1 MIFKTCTILAA
12 ALVALPVVA
21 QQKPALETV
30 EQKGSYAIGADIAA
44 NFKRQGVEVDVQ
56 ALTAGFADAS
66 AGNARMTDAELRAAT
81 TAFREIVMAK
91 VAEKSKAAASE
102 NLKLGAAYLEANG
115 KKAGVK
121 TTASGLQY
129 EVIKSGAGAS
139 PKAEDT
145 VSVHYHGT
153 LIDGTVFDSSI
164 ERGEPA
170 TFPVGG
176 VIKGW
181 VEALQMMKVGDK
193 WKLTIP
199 AELAYGERSPGGE
212 IGPNSTLIFEVE
224 LLEIE

>member
-56 ALTAGFADAS
+56 ALVAGFADAS
-66 AGNARMTDAELRAAT
+66 AGKARMTDAELRAAT
-81 TAFREIVMAK
+81 TAFREVVMAK
-91 VAEKSKAAASE
+91 VAEKSKAQASE
-102 NLKLGAAYLEANG
+102 NLKAGAAYLEANA
-115 KKAGVK
+115 KKPGVK

-129 EVIKSGAGAS
+129 EVIKSGTGAS

-181 VEALQMMKVGDK
+181 VEALQLMKVGDK

>member
-1 MIFKTCTILAA
+1 M
-12 ALVALPVVA
+12 A
-21 QQKPALETV
+21 QTKPALDTV

-56 ALTAGFADAS
+56 ALTAGFVDAWG
-66 AGNARMTDAELRAAT
+66 GNARMTDAELRAAT
-81 TAFREIVMAK
+81 AAFREIVMAK

-102 NLKLGAAYLEANG
+102 NLKQGAAYLEANG

-129 EVIKSGAGAS
+129 EVIKSGAGVS

-153 LIDGTVFDSSI
+153 LVDGTVFDSSV

-199 AELAYGERSPGGE
+199 SELAYGERSPGGE